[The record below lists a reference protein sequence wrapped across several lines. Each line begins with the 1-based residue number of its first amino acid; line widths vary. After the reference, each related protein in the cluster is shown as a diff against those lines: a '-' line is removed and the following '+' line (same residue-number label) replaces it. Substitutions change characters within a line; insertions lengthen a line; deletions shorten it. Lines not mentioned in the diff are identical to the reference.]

1 MIAMLRCAASISAQR
16 LANEKRVAA
25 LWLYRLALP
34 ISTRMSE
41 TLNLALVLIPALV
54 FAIVFHEVA
63 HGYAAKLLGDPTAS
77 ERGRLTLNPIAH
89 VDPVGT
95 LVVPGALALLGA
107 PVFGWAKPVPVNKW
121 RLDNPRFGMMAVAA
135 AGPGSNFV
143 LALVG
148 AVILGLTMP
157 AGLGFGDGTA
167 TGASFLVDGTG
178 EVAWLSTGL
187 FYFLLVNIFLGLFN
201 LLPIPPFD
209 GSHIVGGLLPER
221 LRAGWERLQGVG
233 MALLLLVIAASWV
246 FGTGWLGAILGP
258 PVQFAMQFFLG
269 LADSVARLVG

>member
-1 MIAMLRCAASISAQR
+1 
-16 LANEKRVAA
+16 
-25 LWLYRLALP
+25 
-34 ISTRMSE
+34 MSE
-41 TLNLALVLIPALV
+41 TLTLALVLIPALV

-89 VDPVGT
+89 VDPIGT

-143 LALVG
+143 LALAG
-148 AVILGLTMP
+148 ALVLGLTMP
-157 AGLGFGDGTA
+157 AGLTFGDGLGVA
-167 TGASFLVDGTG
+167 ASFLMDGSG
-178 EVAWLSTGL
+178 QVAWLATGL

-209 GSHIVGGLLPER
+209 GSHIVGGLLPDR
-221 LRAGWERLQGVG
+221 LRAGWERLQSLGT
-233 MALLLLVIAASWV
+233 LLLLALIASSWLL
-246 FGTGWLGAILGP
+246 GTSWLAAVLAP
-258 PVQFAMQFFLG
+258 PLDAAMQFFLG
-269 LADSVARLVG
+269 IASSIARLIH

>member
-1 MIAMLRCAASISAQR
+1 MIAMSRCAASISARR
-16 LANEKRVAA
+16 LPHEERAAA
-25 LWLYRLALP
+25 LWLYSRALP
-34 ISTRMSE
+34 ISAPMNE
-41 TLNLALVLIPALV
+41 TLTLALVLIPALV

-107 PVFGWAKPVPVNKW
+107 PVFGWAKPVPVDKW

-135 AGPGSNFV
+135 AGPGSNLV
-143 LALVG
+143 LALLG

-209 GSHIVGGLLPER
+209 GSHIVGGLLPAR

-233 MALLLLVIAASWV
+233 MALLLLVIASSWV

-269 LADSVARLVG
+269 LADSVAALIA